1 MFGGLQPTVGSLPI
15 TVGDDGTVL
24 GDSVSEVVHL
34 ASRAEFGLRRA
45 RTRVDNMT
53 TMFQALE
60 AGGLL
65 DVAPEDPAAQAN
77 HTVARKLLTL
87 VQAELDMLRQELP

>member
-1 MFGGLQPTVGSLPI
+1 MS
-15 TVGDDGTVL
+15 D
-24 GDSVSEVVHL
+24 VVHL

-65 DVAPEDPAAQAN
+65 DIPPNDPQAQAN
-77 HTVARKLLTL
+77 HTVARKLLGL
-87 VQAELDMLRQELP
+87 VQAELDLLRQELP

>member
-1 MFGGLQPTVGSLPI
+1 
-15 TVGDDGTVL
+15 
-24 GDSVSEVVHL
+24 
-34 ASRAEFGLRRA
+34 
-45 RTRVDNMT
+45 MT

-65 DVAPEDPAAQAN
+65 DIAPEDPAAQAN
-77 HTVARKLLTL
+77 HMVARKLLSL

>member
-1 MFGGLQPTVGSLPI
+1 M
-15 TVGDDGTVL
+15 
-24 GDSVSEVVHL
+24 SEVVHL

-45 RTRVDNMT
+45 RTRVENMV

-65 DVAPEDPAAQAN
+65 DVAPADPAAQAN
-77 HTVARKLLTL
+77 HTVARKLLCL
-87 VQAELDMLRQELP
+87 VQAELDQLSKELP